1 MSHSTSQSYEMGFVA
16 CRLNIRGVWIT
27 IDPQIREN
35 KAKNEFLPKFGRN
48 NRYKPIAV
56 K

>member
-1 MSHSTSQSYEMGFVA
+1 MSYSMPQSCEMGFVA
-16 CRLNIRGVWIT
+16 CRLNIRGVWIA

-48 NRYKPIAV
+48 NR
-56 K
+56 